1 MYMQDASRRHQH
13 LQTTVLVGTLIS
25 IIDPSVSI
33 TIYMYRCT
41 CMLQV
46 KIKFR
51 FKFFNLG

>member
-25 IIDPSVSI
+25 IIDPSISI
-33 TIYMYRCT
+33 TIYMYCCT